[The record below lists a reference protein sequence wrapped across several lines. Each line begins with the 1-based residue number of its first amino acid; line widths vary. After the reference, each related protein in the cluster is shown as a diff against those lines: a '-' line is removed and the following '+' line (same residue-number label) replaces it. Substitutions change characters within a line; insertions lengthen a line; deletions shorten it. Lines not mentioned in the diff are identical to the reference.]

1 MSVIYFSNW
10 QRAGKYKENKNMRKY
25 KLMLLAALTAVTIAV
40 GVATPQPTFAGSAGG
55 MAKIAR
61 ESA

>member
-1 MSVIYFSNW
+1 MSVIYFSNR

-40 GVATPQPTFAGSAGG
+40 GVATPQPTSPAQQGAWL
-55 MAKIAR
+55 K
-61 ESA
+61 

>member
-1 MSVIYFSNW
+1 
-10 QRAGKYKENKNMRKY
+10 MRKY

>member
-1 MSVIYFSNW
+1 
-10 QRAGKYKENKNMRKY
+10 MRKY

-40 GVATPQPTFAGSAGG
+40 GVATPQATLAGSAGTG
-55 MAKIAR
+55 AKITR